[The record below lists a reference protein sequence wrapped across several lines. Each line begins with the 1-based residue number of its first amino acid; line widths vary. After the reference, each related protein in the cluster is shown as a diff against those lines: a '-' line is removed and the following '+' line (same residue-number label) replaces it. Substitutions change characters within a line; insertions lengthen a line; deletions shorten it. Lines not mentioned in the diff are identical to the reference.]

1 MKVKRQHIRC
11 LPTSYSTRQCKS
23 FFFFCSKPPAPLFGG
38 NRDWC
43 FSSEA
48 RNRIFIDDA
57 VVCSDSWL
65 IQNGSELHT
74 KCSLGLM
81 PRCIRWHKTMFASHR
96 RNGCDQQHIYRFC
109 CFFFFFLFSII
120 FIIIFR
126 FLIIIFVRCCKPP
139 LPSPTSLPLSWIFI
153 LSAFIQRSLA
163 RCAGQNLLHA
173 RMRGKNAKKDCL
185 LRQESLFD
193 AVQNAPLILPV
204 SIYYF
209 NQAADVRRH
218 CFSSAFGMRI
228 FFRRSLSPCF

>member
-139 LPSPTSLPLSWIFI
+139 LPSPTPLPLSWIFI
-153 LSAFIQRSLA
+153 LSAKVTFSVRWLVVP
-163 RCAGQNLLHA
+163 C
-173 RMRGKNAKKDCL
+173 K
-185 LRQESLFD
+185 
-193 AVQNAPLILPV
+193 
-204 SIYYF
+204 IYYTHECEGKTQKWLPF
-209 NQAADVRRH
+209 ATRVTLRRSAECAADFTRFH
-218 CFSSAFGMRI
+218 LLF
-228 FFRRSLSPCF
+228 